1 MASIVDDPGG
11 KRRILFVAPDES
23 RKTIRLGK
31 IDRKTAETICRHVEA
46 LLSAKTNNDSLKPA
60 TASWLADIGP
70 KLKKKLA
77 GVGLIDAPKRAKLGE
92 FLNRFI
98 DNRKSSVAANTLTNF
113 EQSKRYLVDY
123 FGADRDLASITHAD
137 AEAWAASMAERYAP
151 ATVGRTVKRARQ
163 FFKTALRDKIIVEN
177 VFTELKAA
185 GQPNKER
192 QFHVDREV
200 IFRVIEAAPDA
211 EWRLLIALS
220 RFGGLRCPSEHLALR
235 WQDVNWERN
244 RFCVNSPKTGTRWVP
259 IFPELAPHLEDCFDR
274 AKEGAVHI
282 ITRYRDCNANLRT
295 MFKKIIK
302 RAGETP
308 WPKLFHNLRA
318 SRETELAAQ
327 YPIHVVC
334 EWIGNT
340 AAIAAKHYLTVREED
355 YAKATAKS
363 GAESG
368 APVAQ
373 KAAQYAAVANCK
385 EGKKATQ
392 AESGTKVVPLSAC
405 ASDYWPECL
414 VPPRGVEPS
423 ANPSQK
429 LNNPRQG
436 GAESGALA
444 DESAP
449 GDPGLAELAAAWA
462 TLPDLTKANVLA
474 TVRAVV
480 GATGARPKTR
490 QTARPR

>member
-1 MASIVDDPGG
+1 MASIVNDPGG

-46 LLSAKTNNDSLKPA
+46 LLSAKAANEPVKPA

-70 KLKKKLA
+70 KLKTKLA
-77 GVGLIDAPKRAKLGE
+77 AVGLIDAPKRAKLGE
-92 FLNRFI
+92 FLDTFI

-113 EQSKRYLVDY
+113 EQSVRYLVDY

-163 FFKTALRDKIIVEN
+163 FFKTALRDKIVTEN
-177 VFTELKAA
+177 VFTELKATS
-185 GQPNKER
+185 QPNKER

-200 IFRVIEAAPDA
+200 IFRVIDAAPDA
-211 EWRLLIALS
+211 EWRLIIALS

-235 WQDVNWERN
+235 WQDVDWERN

-259 IFPELAPHLEDCFDR
+259 IFPELAPYLEECFDR
-274 AKEGAVHI
+274 AEEGAVHV
-282 ITRYRDCNANLRT
+282 ITRYRDGNANLRT
-295 MFKKIIK
+295 TFTKIIK

-355 YAKATAKS
+355 YQRASAKS

-368 APVAQ
+368 ALVAQ
-373 KAAQYAAVANCK
+373 NAAQRVAAANRK
-385 EGKKATQ
+385 EEKNSAQT
-392 AESGTKVVPLSAC
+392 ESGTSIVPLSAI
-405 ASDYWPECL
+405 SGNYWPDSP
-414 VPPRGVEPS
+414 VPPRGFEPLS
-423 ANPSQK
+423 
-429 LNNPRQG
+429 
-436 GAESGALA
+436 
-444 DESAP
+444 
-449 GDPGLAELAAAWA
+449 
-462 TLPDLTKANVLA
+462 
-474 TVRAVV
+474 
-480 GATGARPKTR
+480 
-490 QTARPR
+490 